1 MFRDNEDVKIYNSS
15 FRTRIHKSGRAL
27 VRALRN
33 WFYAKLNELRKRM
46 PIDEDLSIKLW
57 KQTVTYVIEYLNKT
71 GLTEKA
77 VQARIDYEITLINFS
92 MIFRIKKMKFTSYE
106 PSGYGELE
114 FSIS

>member
-1 MFRDNEDVKIYNSS
+1 MFGDNEVVKICNSS

-57 KQTVTYVIEYLNKT
+57 KQTVTYAVSYT
-71 GLTEKA
+71 HLTLP
-77 VQARIDYEITLINFS
+77 TN
-92 MIFRIKKMKFTSYE
+92 
-106 PSGYGELE
+106 
-114 FSIS
+114 